1 MRMEKLGVTSKM
13 IRAAET
19 LFLAMTVEQTIRP
32 VVEAYE
38 KEIMVRLQMRTD
50 PKWAKYGI
58 DRLVLERK
66 DTFLLSKED
75 SERFIAETFKAR
87 DAAKL
92 KVDHPEACPLLVAI
106 NHVVKAEN
114 ALIETMGEHPQLGA
128 LKNVLVLSLDKR
140 KQAIEM
146 TLRLLAPFV
155 RNSEDMLFECVAT
168 PS

>member
-1 MRMEKLGVTSKM
+1 MKMEQLGITSKM

-19 LFLAMTVEQTIRP
+19 LFLAMTLEQTIRP

-38 KEIMVRLQMRTD
+38 KEIMERLQLRTD
-50 PKWAKYGI
+50 PKWAQYGI

-66 DTFLLSKED
+66 DTFLLGKED

-92 KVDHPEACPLLVAI
+92 EVDHPEACPLLAAI

-114 ALIETMGEHPQLGA
+114 ALMETMGEHPQMGA
-128 LKNVLVLSLDKR
+128 LKNVHLLSLEKR

-155 RNSEDMLFECVAT
+155 RNSKDMLFECVAT

>member
-1 MRMEKLGVTSKM
+1 M
-13 IRAAET
+13 
-19 LFLAMTVEQTIRP
+19 
-32 VVEAYE
+32 
-38 KEIMVRLQMRTD
+38 
-50 PKWAKYGI
+50 
-58 DRLVLERK
+58 
-66 DTFLLSKED
+66 
-75 SERFIAETFKAR
+75 
-87 DAAKL
+87 
-92 KVDHPEACPLLVAI
+92 AI